1 MSVVNVKF
9 AGLGG
14 TGVIKA
20 SDVMAELVFEQ
31 GYDVK
36 KAEVH
41 GMSQRGG
48 DVQSHFRISDKP
60 IWSDLV
66 PMGKADI
73 IISVEPMESLRY
85 LPWLNPE
92 TGWIVTNTNPF
103 INIDNYPDV
112 NELMAELKKQP
123 RCIAIDGDGIAK
135 EVNNARGMNMVIA
148 GAASLFTGLDINI
161 IRKGVEVIFGSKG
174 EEIVKANLA
183 AINAGWEFAEKNS
196 KK

>member
-48 DVQSHFRISDKP
+48 S
-60 IWSDLV
+60 
-66 PMGKADI
+66 
-73 IISVEPMESLRY
+73 
-85 LPWLNPE
+85 
-92 TGWIVTNTNPF
+92 
-103 INIDNYPDV
+103 
-112 NELMAELKKQP
+112 
-123 RCIAIDGDGIAK
+123 IASA
-135 EVNNARGMNMVIA
+135 VRFA
-148 GAASLFTGLDINI
+148 
-161 IRKGVEVIFGSKG
+161 KG
-174 EEIVKANLA
+174 EEVQSPMIPTGEADYLVVFDETQVVVNEAFLKQGGVLLTPADIDVSKLENVKACFLQVN
-183 AINAGWEFAEKNS
+183 
-196 KK
+196 

>member
-48 DVQSHFRISDKP
+48 SIASDVRF
-60 IWSDLV
+60 
-66 PMGKADI
+66 A
-73 IISVEPMESLRY
+73 
-85 LPWLNPE
+85 
-92 TGWIVTNTNPF
+92 
-103 INIDNYPDV
+103 
-112 NELMAELKKQP
+112 
-123 RCIAIDGDGIAK
+123 
-135 EVNNARGMNMVIA
+135 
-148 GAASLFTGLDINI
+148 
-161 IRKGVEVIFGSKG
+161 KG
-174 EEIVKANLA
+174 EEVQSPMIPTGEADYLVVFDETQVVVNEAFLKQGGVLLTPADIDVTKLENVKALNVAML
-183 AINAGWEFAEKNS
+183 GKLSKHFDFTVEQWEVALNKLFAEKFHEGN
-196 KK
+196 KKAFMLGREG